1 MNSRILGYRYDNVS
15 QSLISDKEESQVV
28 QCIFDLYTFY
38 KLRQDEIENLIEA
51 NKSLHQII
59 EDRISDIWNKL
70 YETNKNISKKFDE
83 NNIIKMLDNDE
94 KVAISILDQVK
105 KEIERINEI
114 ANTSLLEKIDDAIM
128 LIQNKA
134 KIKEKYGNFENISKT
149 YKQYLNEKF
158 SIRAKEHEAV
168 ISKEL
173 WEEIAKRVNMPKENI
188 VIDITE

>member
-70 YETNKNISKKFDE
+70 Y
-83 NNIIKMLDNDE
+83 
-94 KVAISILDQVK
+94 
-105 KEIERINEI
+105 
-114 ANTSLLEKIDDAIM
+114 
-128 LIQNKA
+128 
-134 KIKEKYGNFENISKT
+134 
-149 YKQYLNEKF
+149 
-158 SIRAKEHEAV
+158 
-168 ISKEL
+168 
-173 WEEIAKRVNMPKENI
+173 
-188 VIDITE
+188 

>member
-105 KEIERINEI
+105 KEIELINEI

-188 VIDITE
+188 EIDITE